1 LLLAKNNRN
10 VYGVKLHNINKVK
23 YNSYVRR
30 RLNYL
35 KENNK
40 TRLSLQS
47 GAFAHSSKTWAL
59 SSHSNLEILISNKC
73 LKYLYCLYI
82 EYLMMLW
89 LTMFVL
95 PRIFVLDAVES
106 FLDVITDFR
115 VSTTVPL
122 IVSLTFCCSIKYP
135 VCVWNAP

>member
-1 LLLAKNNRN
+1 
-10 VYGVKLHNINKVK
+10 
-23 YNSYVRR
+23 
-30 RLNYL
+30 
-35 KENNK
+35 
-40 TRLSLQS
+40 
-47 GAFAHSSKTWAL
+47 
-59 SSHSNLEILISNKC
+59 
-73 LKYLYCLYI
+73 
-82 EYLMMLW
+82 MMLW

-135 VCVWNAP
+135 VCV